1 MPLLFLMK
9 LQHRRLPL
17 RVVKSEEIRRVS
29 VLLATGLIEAEI
41 QALDSTTRYAPSQA
55 ATVIR
60 ITEEGLAE
68 IRRGEARVRD
78 HLDALEHRVL
88 EDVAYA

>member
-17 RVVKSEEIRRVS
+17 RVVKAEEIRRVS
-29 VLLATGLIEAEI
+29 VLMATGMIEAEI
-41 QALDSTTRYAPSQA
+41 EALDSTARYAASQA
-55 ATVIR
+55 ATVVR

-68 IRRGEARVRD
+68 IRMGEARVRD
-78 HLDALEHRVL
+78 QLDALESRVL
-88 EDVAYA
+88 ADVT